1 MTSSSLTHRLL
12 AICCVFRTSK
22 MVREWL
28 KAFFTLL
35 LKYRGVVSLAKSAE
49 KALAMSKNVR
59 KIQETLTDKE
69 KQNSSA

>member
-1 MTSSSLTHRLL
+1 
-12 AICCVFRTSK
+12 

-59 KIQETLTDKE
+59 KIQKTLTDKE